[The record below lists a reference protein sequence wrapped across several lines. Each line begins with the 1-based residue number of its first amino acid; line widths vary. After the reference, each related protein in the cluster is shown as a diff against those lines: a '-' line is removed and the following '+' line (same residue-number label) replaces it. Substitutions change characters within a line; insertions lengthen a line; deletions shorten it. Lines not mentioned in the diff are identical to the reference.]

1 MQTAITTAKAT
12 LQMIL
17 TGKNQQAVLVDI
29 IIFGIQN
36 GLHAFRHGNAKQIH
50 SLF

>member
-17 TGKNQQAVLVDI
+17 TGKDQQAIFIDI
-29 IIFGIQN
+29 IIF
-36 GLHAFRHGNAKQIH
+36 
-50 SLF
+50 